1 MSDEGT
7 QVSRREFVQTGLQ
20 LGAALG
26 VSGLGGLTIVG
37 EAGAQTKRQYPWE
50 SLPTGETAPPT
61 KLHLR
66 TIGLGVS
73 VQDRFLREFER
84 RTGHKATGKVTGLTP
99 MITEW
104 LAGGYRNYDTNE
116 TNANRNAALWS
127 AKLLQPKIGRASC
140 RERVQK

>member
-7 QVSRREFVQTGLQ
+7 QVSRRQFVHTGLQ

-37 EAGAQTKRQYPWE
+37 EAGAQTKRQHPWE
-50 SLPTGETAPPT
+50 SLPAGETAPPT
-61 KLHLR
+61 KLQLR

-84 RTGHKATGKVTGLTP
+84 RTGHKATGKVTGL
-99 MITEW
+99 
-104 LAGGYRNYDTNE
+104 
-116 TNANRNAALWS
+116 
-127 AKLLQPKIGRASC
+127 KIGRASC
-140 RERVQK
+140 RERV

>member
-7 QVSRREFVQTGLQ
+7 QISRREFVRTGLQ

-50 SLPTGETAPPT
+50 SLPAGETAPPT
-61 KLHLR
+61 KLQLR

-73 VQDRFLREFER
+73 VQDRFLREVER
-84 RTGHKATGKVTGLTP
+84 RTGHKATGKVTRLPP
-99 MITEW
+99 MNTEG
-104 LAGGYRNYDTNE
+104 LAGGHRNHHNNQ
-116 TNANRNAALWS
+116 TNAHPKPALWG
-127 AKLLQPKIGRASC
+127 AKHL
-140 RERVQK
+140 